1 MTLLTADSIVTHVG
15 NASTV
20 AFPYSRKFIS
30 NSHVFV
36 TLDGVATTAYTL
48 IGAGSESGG
57 TVTFNTAPGSGV
69 RIVIYRAVPFTQET
83 DLENFDG
90 NPAVVH
96 ENQLDLIV
104 MQTQNLDERVDRALV
119 APVDDVNV
127 SLVLPKA
134 SARAN
139 GYPYFG
145 TSGEILVTT
154 DAAGVSA
161 AAAAASAS
169 AASAS
174 ASSASSSAATAAA
187 IAGSAVWSNVVF
199 LTSASSPYSVTSA
212 NSGDLL
218 SIDTSGGAVVI
229 TLPQISTLTLPFNI
243 GIKKA
248 TSDTNVVTI
257 NRSSTDTIGAA
268 GTSKTLSVLDQGVTL
283 VADTD
288 PAPDQWV
295 PADFGNIGTVIPSQ
309 SGNSGKFLTTNG
321 TVASWGVVTT
331 PGSVLLN
338 TTTVSSPVATVDFV
352 NGSGGVVL
360 DGTYKSYIV
369 QVINVIPTANDE
381 FYIRT
386 STNAGSS
393 YDSGAGNYAYVV
405 GGADSIPSTSL
416 QGSNSSTFIKTNVN
430 SISNAAANSGAN
442 GWFSLQNP
450 VGTSRFCVYGQLGYA
465 NPSGN
470 FNTATVFGQ
479 RLASADVDG
488 IRFFFS
494 STTIASGTFK
504 LYGVN

>member
-36 TLDGVATTAYTL
+36 TLDGVPTTAYSL

-57 TVTFNTAPGSGV
+57 TVTFDSAPGSGV

-104 MQTQNLDERVDRALV
+104 MQTQNLDERVDRAIV
-119 APVDDVNV
+119 SPVDDVAV

-268 GTSKTLSVLDQGVTL
+268 GTSKTLSVQNQGATL

-288 PAPDQWV
+288 PAPDQWAV
-295 PADFGNIGTVIPSQ
+295 GDFGDVTTILPSQ

-321 TVASWGVVTT
+321 TSASWAASGITL
-331 PGSVLLN
+331 G
-338 TTTVSSPVATVDFV
+338 TTVATTSGTAIDFT
-352 NGSGGVVL
+352 G
-360 DGTYKSYIV
+360 
-369 QVINVIPTANDE
+369 
-381 FYIRT
+381 
-386 STNAGSS
+386 
-393 YDSGAGNYAYVV
+393 
-405 GGADSIPSTSL
+405 IPSTVKMIIISFNGISL
-416 QGSNSSTFIKTNVN
+416 ASNSGIY
-430 SISNAAANSGAN
+430 I
-442 GWFSLQNP
+442 
-450 VGTSRFCVYGQLGYA
+450 QLGDIGGIET
-465 NPSGN
+465 SGYLSTDSVLTGGVSTN
-470 FNTATVFGQ
+470 IDAGGFLFTNTSSAAVYSGSMILTLLEPAVYTWAAQGA
-479 RLASADVDG
+479 LAGNDG
-488 IRFFFS
+488 ILRVQAGS
-494 STTIASGTFK
+494 KQTSAVLDRVRLTNASGFSFDS
-504 LYGVN
+504 GQVNIILFQ